1 MTLFQNRSLTQALRQ
16 RMASLTSQLQQ
27 LPPPGSRPV
36 TVDGRVAGWITPKA
50 ARCIEPLPGVSIEED
65 VLRLSD
71 CPSQELSLAQ
81 VLDQV
86 ALRLQE
92 GGCIRAW
99 RDELLDVVGE
109 GQCLSRIERGAVR
122 PLGFLT
128 QAVHLNGWSTDGRIW
143 AARRSPTKSTDPN
156 MWDTLVGG
164 LAVSGESLHTSLIRE
179 SYEEA
184 GLAESVLDNCTP
196 LRVSLRMHRRLPEGY
211 QVENALVSD
220 CVLADDVP
228 PCNMDG
234 EVSEFRLL
242 TLDEAWQMIEADLFT
257 LEAQVVLIDSI
268 KQHLEQL
275 A

>member
-1 MTLFQNRSLTQALRQ
+1 MNSFQNRALAQAIRQ
-16 RMASLTSQLQQ
+16 RMASLTCQIQQ

-36 TVDGRVAGWITPKA
+36 TVAGRVAGWITARA
-50 ARCIEPLPGVSIEED
+50 ADCIEPLPGVTIEED
-65 VLRLSD
+65 VLRIGS
-71 CPSQELSLAQ
+71 CSRRRLSLAQ
-81 VLDQV
+81 VLDKV
-86 ALRLQE
+86 ALKLQE

-109 GQCLSRIERGAVR
+109 GHRLSRIERGAVR

-128 QAVHLNGWSTDGRIW
+128 QAVHLNGWSSDGRIW

-164 LAVSGESLHTSLIRE
+164 LAVSGEPLETSLVRE

-184 GLAESVLDNCTP
+184 GLQPPSLAGCTP
-196 LRVSLRMHRRLPEGY
+196 LRVALRMHRRLPEGY

-220 CVLADDVP
+220 CVLPDGVQ

-242 TLDEAWQMIEADLFT
+242 TMDETWQMMEADLFT
-257 LEAQVVLIDSI
+257 LEAQVVLMDSM
-268 KQHLEQL
+268 QQRL
-275 A
+275 ALPA

>member
-1 MTLFQNRSLTQALRQ
+1 MNAFQNRSLAQAIRQ
-16 RMASLTSQLQQ
+16 RMASLTSQIQQ

-36 TVDGRVAGWITPKA
+36 TVSGRVAGWITARA
-50 ARCIEPLPGVSIEED
+50 AACIEPLPGVAIEED
-65 VLRLSD
+65 VLRISA
-71 CPSQELSLAQ
+71 CTRQRMPLAQ

-86 ALRLQE
+86 AVALQE

-109 GQCLSRIERGAVR
+109 GRRLSRIERGAVR

-128 QAVHLNGWSTDGRIW
+128 QAVHLNGWSSDGRLW
-143 AARRSPTKSTDPN
+143 AARRSATKSTDPD

-164 LAVSGESLHTSLIRE
+164 LAVSGEPLETSLIRE

-184 GLAESVLDNCTP
+184 GLEPQALQGCSP
-196 LRVSLRMHRRLPEGY
+196 LRVALRMHRRLPEGY

-220 CVLADDVP
+220 CILPDDVR

-242 TLDEAWQMIEADLFT
+242 TVDETWQMMEAGLFT
-257 LEAQVVLIDSI
+257 LEAQVALMDSM
-268 KQHLEQL
+268 KQRL
-275 A
+275 AQPA

>member
-1 MTLFQNRSLTQALRQ
+1 
-16 RMASLTSQLQQ
+16 MASLTSQIQQ

-36 TVDGRVAGWITPKA
+36 TVSGRVAGWITARA
-50 ARCIEPLPGVSIEED
+50 AACIEALPGVRIDED
-65 VLRLSD
+65 VLRINA
-71 CPSQELSLAQ
+71 CPQQGLTLEQ
-81 VLDQV
+81 VLDQIAV
-86 ALRLQE
+86 CLQQ

-99 RDELLDVVGE
+99 RDELLAVQGE
-109 GQCLSRIERGAVR
+109 GVCLSRIERGAVR

-128 QAVHLNGWSTDGRIW
+128 QAVHLNAWSDDGRIW

-164 LAVSGESLHTSLIRE
+164 LAVAGETLETSLVRE

-184 GLAESVLDNCTP
+184 GLAEQVLRDCTP
-196 LRVSLRMHRRLPEGY
+196 LRVVLRMHRRLPEGY

-220 CVLADDVP
+220 CVLPDDVR

-242 TLDEAWQMIEADLFT
+242 TVDEAWQMMEAELFT
-257 LEAQVVLIDSI
+257 LEAQVALMDSF
-268 KQHLEQL
+268 QQRL
-275 A
+275 AQSA